1 VTPVLLMLATL
12 SSTASAE
19 PGPVGVT
26 RQPTGI
32 EGEPDGL
39 GLGLVVGEPSGLA
52 FAFRTGEETNI
63 QGGLGWSFA
72 SGRLH
77 LTGDYTRN
85 LLILRPDDTPEVRF
99 PVYAGV
105 GGRVR
110 MGFDDRGR
118 GYYYGTYY
126 EYGTSLGVRAPVGIA
141 LLPTNQRI
149 DVFVELAPV
158 LIVVPATYTT
168 LDGAVGARI
177 FL

>member
-1 VTPVLLMLATL
+1 MTPVLLMLATL
-12 SSTASAE
+12 SGTASAE
-19 PGPVGVT
+19 PGHAGVT

-85 LLILRPDDTPEVRF
+85 LLIHRPEDTPEVRF

-110 MGFDDRGR
+110 MGFDDDLGRGR
-118 GYYYGTYY
+118 Y
-126 EYGTSLGVRAPVGIA
+126 EHGTSLGVRAPVGIA

-158 LIVVPATYTT
+158 LIVVPATDTT

-177 FL
+177 YL